1 LFGFLDD
8 AFYREKRI
16 ALTAD
21 PSAMVEELL
30 VSDYGEHN
38 MLVYPNRRSFRQLY
52 SKYCRSIILDKIS
65 NSCENEMILIIS
77 YYDTVSNVINVLKR
91 IGIDLDGGFRKGPIV
106 VMDSVTAY
114 SCSNLDQ
121 SSERADDWHRNGNII
136 DKRICASGE
145 ILEDSYA
152 LFPIPYKPYRIMP
165 LISSLIRRI
174 HDSSMKGLC
183 VIADMGSFYLLNRI
197 EELVDYECFYGSKF
211 DKRVNVKAFC
221 CHHRQEIKKAL
232 TEEQQSRIFGHHN
245 RNLLLTSS

>member
-1 LFGFLDD
+1 M
-8 AFYREKRI
+8 FYREKRI

-21 PSAMVEELL
+21 PSAMFEELL

-77 YYDTVSNVINVLKR
+77 YYDTASNVINVLKR
-91 IGIDLDGGFRKGPIV
+91 MGIDLDGGFRKGPV
-106 VMDSVTAY
+106 VAMDSVNAY

-121 SSERADDWHRNGNII
+121 SSERADDWRRNGNTI

-152 LFPIPYKPYRIMP
+152 SFPIPYKCIESCP
-165 LISSLIRRI
+165 SSVR
-174 HDSSMKGLC
+174 
-183 VIADMGSFYLLNRI
+183 
-197 EELVDYECFYGSKF
+197 
-211 DKRVNVKAFC
+211 
-221 CHHRQEIKKAL
+221 
-232 TEEQQSRIFGHHN
+232 
-245 RNLLLTSS
+245 